1 MQIYIFEFDF
11 FANHSPTFIDN
22 IALNA
27 MEHTILTTIHYEN
40 SLAFAMQQD
49 ALDPLAKYREQFYF
63 PKMHG
68 REVIYF
74 TGNSLG
80 LQPKNVQDY
89 VLNELED
96 WATFGAEGRYHAR
109 NPWHQYHE
117 QFSDSLSKL
126 VGGKPVEVTVMNALS
141 VNLHLLMVSFYRPDK
156 KRYKILCESNAF
168 SSDRYIIESQL
179 RFHGFDPQDAIIE
192 IAPRKGDHCIHHKDV
207 LNAIEAHSDSLAL
220 VLIGAVNYYN
230 GQVFNIKEITEA
242 THQAG
247 AIAGFD
253 IAHAIGNIHLHLHD
267 WNVDFASW
275 CTYKYLNSG
284 PGGISGIF
292 VHERHL
298 QDALI
303 PRFAGWWGTQKE
315 TRFNTNKGFVPSPT
329 AEGWQ
334 LGTAPI
340 LLLAV
345 HKAALELFDEV
356 GMDALVDKAEKLT
369 GYLEFILDDVNKISG
384 TPFELVTPRDKKQ
397 RGCQLSVIPRK
408 GKDFFTLLKQ
418 NGVLVTWQEPQVMRC
433 APVPFYNSFEDVFR
447 FGEIIKNLSAS

>member
-1 MQIYIFEFDF
+1 
-11 FANHSPTFIDN
+11 
-22 IALNA
+22 
-27 MEHTILTTIHYEN
+27 MEDTILTTTSYEN
-40 SLAFAMQQD
+40 SLAFATQQD
-49 ALDPLAKYREQFYF
+49 ALDPLSKYRDQFYF
-63 PKMHG
+63 PKLHG

-126 VGGKPVEVTVMNALS
+126 VGGKPAEVTVMNALS

-179 RFHGFDPQDAIIE
+179 RFHGFDPQDAILE
-192 IAPRKGDHCIHHKDV
+192 IAPREGEHCIQHTDI
-207 LNAIEAHSDSLAL
+207 LEAIEKNRNSLAL

-230 GQVFNIKEITEA
+230 GQVFHIREITQA

-247 AIAGFD
+247 AVAGFD
-253 IAHAIGNIHLHLHD
+253 IAHAIGNIRLHLHD

-275 CTYKYLNSG
+275 CSYKYLNSG

-298 QDALI
+298 QNAET
-303 PRFAGWWGTQKE
+303 PRFAGWWGTDKE
-315 TRFNTNKGFVPSPT
+315 IRFNSNKGFVPAPT

-356 GMDALVDKAEKLT
+356 GMTALIDKAEKLT
-369 GYLEFILDDVNKISG
+369 GYLEFILDDVNKTSG
-384 TPFELVTPRDKKQ
+384 TPFELITPRDKKQ
-397 RGCQLSVIPRK
+397 RGCQLSIIPRG
-408 GKDFFTLLKQ
+408 GKDFFNRLKQ
-418 NGVLVTWQEPQVMRC
+418 NGVLASWQEPNVIRC
-433 APVPFYNSFEDVFR
+433 APVPFYNSFEDIFR